1 MLRSAL
7 VLALSFAALSAQAQ
21 APNYHV
27 PAPHGVEHYDA
38 RYNHNYYYP
47 THGAYVHALP
57 GSPVVITRGGGRY
70 YYSGG
75 VWFAPSGPRF
85 VVVSAPIGVFVP
97 VLPAY
102 YTTVWVGGVPY
113 YYAND
118 TYYAWG
124 GTQNGYQVVAPPNE
138 PPPASQGLPSE
149 QPPMSQGL
157 PSGQPPMS
165 QAAPSDDLFIY
176 PQSGQS
182 AEQQA
187 TDKFQCHQWA
197 VGQTGFDPTQSA
209 GAASPEQ
216 YDVNREGYQRAMR
229 ACLEGRGYSVR

>member
-1 MLRSAL
+1 MLRGAVV

-21 APNYHV
+21 APNHV
-27 PAPHGVEHYDA
+27 PAPHGAEHYDA
-38 RYNHNYYYP
+38 RHNHNYYYP
-47 THGAYVHALP
+47 TRGAYVHALP
-57 GSPVVITRGGGRY
+57 GTPVVITRGGGRY

-75 VWFAPSGPRF
+75 VWYVPSGPRF

-102 YTTVWVGGVPY
+102 YTTLWVGGIPY

-118 TYYAWG
+118 TYYAWTP
-124 GTQNGYQVVAPPNE
+124 TQNGYQVVAPPNE
-138 PPPASQGLPSE
+138 QPGTSQGLPSE
-149 QPPMSQGL
+149 QPPMSQA
-157 PSGQPPMS
+157 P
-165 QAAPSDDLFIY
+165 PSDDLFIY

-209 GAASPEQ
+209 GGAPPEQ
-216 YDVNREGYQRAMR
+216 YDSKREEYQRALR